1 MKKDN
6 SEKIEKLYE
15 KLHADNLAYD
25 WLETNGYHPF
35 GSLGGMF
42 LQVKGEYIR
51 IPSFY
56 IAARRIVE
64 VLL

>member
-6 SEKIEKLYE
+6 SERIEKLYE
-15 KLHADNLAYD
+15 KIHADNLAYD
-25 WLETNGYHPF
+25 WLEANGYHPL
-35 GSLGGMF
+35 GSLGGRF
-42 LQVKGEYIR
+42 LQVNGEYIR

-64 VLL
+64 GLL

>member
-6 SEKIEKLYE
+6 SEKIKKLYE
-15 KLHADNLAYD
+15 KIQADNLAYD
-25 WLETNGYHPF
+25 WLEANGYHPF
-35 GSLGGMF
+35 WRLGGMF
-42 LQVKGEYIR
+42 LQVNGEYIR

-64 VLL
+64 GLL